1 MDSTKRFSSRA
12 DLYSK
17 YRPSYPKSAVNFLF
31 SNGINKNSIVGDVG
45 SGTGILS
52 SLLIDKVKRL
62 YCVEPND
69 EMRNYANKSL
79 SDFDNFISINA
90 KSESTTLD
98 DNSLDAITVA
108 QAFHWFDIEK
118 TKIEFNR
125 VLKPNSN
132 IFLLWNNRI
141 SNTPFLREYD
151 QILKSLSIDYKS
163 VNHQNLGRVEFDFF
177 FDKKWCKTSFSNFQK
192 LDFESF
198 IGRVFSSSYTPEE
211 GNKNYNEFYNEL
223 KKLFDRENQNG
234 FINFNYNTEIISKR
248 L

>member
-1 MDSTKRFSSRA
+1 MV
-12 DLYSK
+12 L
-17 YRPSYPKSAVNFLF
+17 
-31 SNGINKNSIVGDVG
+31 IKNSIVGDVG

-125 VLKPNSN
+125 VLKPNYN
-132 IFLLWNNRI
+132 VFLLWNNRI

-163 VNHQNLGRVEFDFF
+163 VNH
-177 FDKKWCKTSFSNFQK
+177 
-192 LDFESF
+192 
-198 IGRVFSSSYTPEE
+198 
-211 GNKNYNEFYNEL
+211 
-223 KKLFDRENQNG
+223 
-234 FINFNYNTEIISKR
+234 
-248 L
+248 